1 MRDKLFLLK
10 PDFVDGD
17 SLLYYCVEC
26 AQLEGVLSFYPRLRT
41 ELDVERVDFQRPRK
55 AILELIG
62 EPNQSAPV
70 LIVGNASSRPGGIEY
85 GEYENRHF
93 VSGAAAIGE
102 YLAKQYNI
110 GSPHH

>member
-10 PDFVDGD
+10 PDFADGD
-17 SLLYYCVEC
+17 SLRYYCVEC
-26 AQLEGVLSFYPRLRT
+26 AQLEGVLSLYPGLRT

-55 AILELIG
+55 ALLELIG

-70 LIVGNASSRPGGIEY
+70 LIVGNASSRPDGIQY
-85 GEYENRHF
+85 GEHENRHF
-93 VSGAAAIGE
+93 VSGADAISR

-110 GSPHH
+110 GSPH